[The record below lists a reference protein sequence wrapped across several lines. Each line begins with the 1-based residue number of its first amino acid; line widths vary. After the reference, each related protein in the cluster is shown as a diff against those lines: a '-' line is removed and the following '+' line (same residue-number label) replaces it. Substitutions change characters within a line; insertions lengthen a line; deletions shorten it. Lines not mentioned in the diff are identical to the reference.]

1 MHISLQPFF
10 PRLFPILPKF
20 LSNLPKTLVSLFSPS
35 LAPPPSTP
43 FSLHTIIKYRF
54 FQNGRQA

>member
-1 MHISLQPFF
+1 MRISLQPFF

-20 LSNLPKTLVSLFSPS
+20 LSNLPKPSFHSSL
-35 LAPPPSTP
+35 PPPSTP
-43 FSLHTIIKYRF
+43 FSLHIIIKYRL